1 MAQLAD
7 HQLMTLVELAAL
19 NGAGDEVAD
28 GGEERAVLRAE
39 RARPVGADAENAVG
53 AAVAPGDH
61 RAHAADAAMVL
72 KIPGNGKAE
81 LAGEVGNDDGP
92 GKIEDVPRIV
102 AVFPRGHDRADAAL
116 LPAKTGAQQQV
127 GVAGQEFED
136 LNEIDRQCT
145 RDRVRHVLEQPFDV
159 GFNECPLAELGQRC
173 LLPGAAADLV
183 LQPHRFGDVV
193 AQPDHAGGRAVL
205 ER

>member
-1 MAQLAD
+1 QGQKLRKQIPGAMAQLAD

-72 KIPGNGKAE
+72 KLPGNGKA
-81 LAGEVGNDDGP
+81 G
-92 GKIEDVPRIV
+92 
-102 AVFPRGHDRADAAL
+102 
-116 LPAKTGAQQQV
+116 
-127 GVAGQEFED
+127 
-136 LNEIDRQCT
+136 
-145 RDRVRHVLEQPFDV
+145 
-159 GFNECPLAELGQRC
+159 
-173 LLPGAAADLV
+173 LPG
-183 LQPHRFGDVV
+183 G
-193 AQPDHAGGRAVL
+193 AGKVYGAGR
-205 ER
+205 